1 MSAPKLRGWVCPFI
15 PDPLCLPLPL
25 TPTLRG
31 WATHLRPLFLY
42 LPRPVLLLPS
52 FLTLAWLQV
61 CGPRPSPWP
70 LFHYHLSSP
79 SLACRCVVHV
89 ENEMLLRE
97 AATALEARRDE
108 KAEVRLR
115 CWPAWKSVLCMERHS
130 RPCTP
135 TPCTAHQV
143 RLRCRP
149 AWISAHPL
157 TSRHTNFF
165 LPLCLPLA
173 APSPF
178 LSLSLPHPVRPPPP
192 PPSLCRPPSS
202 PWSLPPP
209 RSPSPWPLP
218 PSSQERREQG
228 VLKRWTALVKK
239 LVGLH
244 DLTAR
249 YGSGGTSGG
258 TSGGGGGK
266 DVRGGGGDKKV

>member
-1 MSAPKLRGWVCPFI
+1 MPALVGFERKGAARLSAPKLRGWVCPFI

-192 PPSLCRPPSS
+192 PPLVSRADAD
-202 PWSLPPP
+202 
-209 RSPSPWPLP
+209 
-218 PSSQERREQG
+218 
-228 VLKRWTALVKK
+228 VLRAGGLAVVDCSWNRLECVAGKSARHGGLALV
-239 LVGLH
+239 
-244 DLTAR
+244 R
-249 YGSGGTSGG
+249 S
-258 TSGGGGGK
+258 
-266 DVRGGGGDKKV
+266 